1 MSVREFI
8 SRELWTAKAKLRGR
22 ALWDERKK
30 TKRLS
35 IKIEK
40 LTTEIMELQKQ
51 LEVVKKTPI

>member
-8 SRELWTAKAKLRGR
+8 SRELWKAKAKLRGR

-51 LEVVKKTPI
+51 L